1 MCGQERMTRMA
12 DGLFVLGE
20 TLEELKSNLKK
31 GPNKSKAQW
40 FDI

>member
-1 MCGQERMTRMA
+1 MCGQERMTRMV

-20 TLEELKSNLKK
+20 TLEELESNFKE